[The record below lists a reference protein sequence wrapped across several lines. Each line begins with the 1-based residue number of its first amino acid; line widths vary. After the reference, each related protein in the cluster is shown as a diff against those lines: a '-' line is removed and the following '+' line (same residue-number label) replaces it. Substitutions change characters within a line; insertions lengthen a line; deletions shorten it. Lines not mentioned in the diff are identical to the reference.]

1 MPLDEPGTD
10 ARRLAAAERLS
21 LISSMMTGA
30 VACPVWWCR
39 RSTWTGRPR
48 SPGAEFAY
56 DLFAEKLKSQRHDL
70 EQIDVKLGVVAAI
83 LATGA
88 GGALAMTGAACGL
101 RVQKGRNDPDPMTLV
116 KYAGDEPSYMK
127 QLALRSMMKSF
138 GENQDD
144 LENKAWFLNRT
155 IIAAGA
161 VLLLA
166 IAGKAAGI
174 A

>member
-1 MPLDEPGTD
+1 MVASRPPRVLRQEPRKAT
-10 ARRLAAAERLS
+10 
-21 LISSMMTGA
+21 
-30 VACPVWWCR
+30 V
-39 RSTWTGRPR
+39 
-48 SPGAEFAY
+48 PGAEFAN

-88 GGALAMTGAACGL
+88 GGALAMTGPAGAAVALLLLIPLFLAARGL

-127 QLALRSMMKSF
+127 QLALRSMMRSF
-138 GENQDD
+138 EENQDD

-166 IAGKAAGI
+166 IAGKATRI

>member
-1 MPLDEPGTD
+1 MVASRPPRVLRQEPRT
-10 ARRLAAAERLS
+10 A
-21 LISSMMTGA
+21 T
-30 VACPVWWCR
+30 V
-39 RSTWTGRPR
+39 
-48 SPGAEFAY
+48 PGAEFAY

-70 EQIDVKLGVVAAI
+70 EQIDVKLAVVAAI

-88 GGALAMTGAACGL
+88 GGALAMTGPAGIALAVLLLIPLFLAALGL

-155 IIAAGA
+155 IIAASA

-166 IAGKAAGI
+166 IVGKAAGI

>member
-1 MPLDEPGTD
+1 MVASRPPRVLRQEPRKAT
-10 ARRLAAAERLS
+10 
-21 LISSMMTGA
+21 
-30 VACPVWWCR
+30 V
-39 RSTWTGRPR
+39 
-48 SPGAEFAY
+48 PGAEFAY

-88 GGALAMTGAACGL
+88 GGALAMTGPAGTAVALLLLIPLFLAARGL

-127 QLALRSMMKSF
+127 QLALRSMMRSF
-138 GENQDD
+138 EENQDD

-166 IAGKAAGI
+166 IAGKAARI